1 MPDAVRSA
9 KNQYPGINAHL
20 HSFWQAVGGWSRFHG
35 NHITDL
41 MRAMRV
47 GLLTMG
53 YTADLEPSLQIR
65 RLDDLSD
72 NTESPESDITIYDLQ
87 PERARQPRLSSSP
100 AGIAEKT
107 LALPEALFG
116 VVASQKEYNA
126 VSIYAVIPG
135 KLDAGKPVAWVE
147 LLSPSNKPGGAD
159 AERYFDKRLKILQ
172 NGIVFVEIDYLHES
186 APTLKGIPNYRRRR
200 GQSSD
205 DQARAYRIIVIDPRP
220 NMDDGVV
227 HLTEFDVDAPIPEV
241 AIPLNGDDVFH
252 FDFGK
257 PYQKTFEETLY
268 GLERVDYRQLPHNF
282 ERYSEADQQRI
293 ANRMIAVVE
302 AADARVDLES
312 LSEPLPVGDLS
323 LTETLTYIHSWNQPT
338 EG

>member
-1 MPDAVRSA
+1 MTDSVRSV
-9 KNQYPGINAHL
+9 KNQYAGINAHL

-41 MRAMRV
+41 MRAMRAQ
-47 GLLTMG
+47 LLTMG

-65 RLDDLSD
+65 RLDDLNDSMD
-72 NTESPESDITIYDLQ
+72 SPESDVTIYDLQ

-107 LALPEALFG
+107 LTLPEALFG
-116 VVASQKEYNA
+116 VVASLKEYSA
-126 VSIYAVIPG
+126 VSIYEVIPG
-135 KLDAGKPVAWVE
+135 KLDTGKPVAWVE
-147 LLSPSNKPGGAD
+147 LLSPFNKPDGAD

-172 NGIVFVEIDYLHES
+172 NGIVFVELDYLHES
-186 APTLKGIPNYRRRR
+186 APTLKAIPNYRRRR
-200 GQSSD
+200 GQHGD
-205 DQARAYRIIVIDPRP
+205 DDARAYRIIVIDPRP

-227 HLTEFDVDAPIPEV
+227 HLTEFDVDAPIPQV
-241 AIPLNGDDVFH
+241 NIPLNGEDVLQ

-282 ERYSEADQQRI
+282 ERYSEADQARI

-302 AADARVDLES
+302 AARAGIDLEAA
-312 LSEPLPVGDLS
+312 PIIIPK
-323 LTETLTYIHSWNQPT
+323 TLELDSALARIKAL
-338 EG
+338 E